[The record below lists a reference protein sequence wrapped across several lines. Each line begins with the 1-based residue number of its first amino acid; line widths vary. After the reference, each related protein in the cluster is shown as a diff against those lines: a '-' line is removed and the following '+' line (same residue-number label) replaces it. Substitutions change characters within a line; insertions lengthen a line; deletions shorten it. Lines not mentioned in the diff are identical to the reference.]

1 MARSK
6 RRAILHMPEFL
17 KGVFH
22 KLSSMESMHTP
33 HIRHAH
39 ASNPL
44 VPTNDLHLPCLLTV
58 RPPAPPLRGVEWMPP
73 QVPPPVANPEVCLC
87 TGMSV
92 RAPLFLREPY
102 VDE

>member
-22 KLSSMESMHTP
+22 KLSPMESMHTP
-33 HIRHAH
+33 HIQK
-39 ASNPL
+39 
-44 VPTNDLHLPCLLTV
+44 VPTNDLHVPCLLTV

-87 TGMSV
+87 TGISV
-92 RAPLFLREPY
+92 RPPLFLREPY

>member
-22 KLSSMESMHTP
+22 NLSSIKSMHMP
-33 HIRHAH
+33 HMQKW
-39 ASNPL
+39 
-44 VPTNDLHLPCLLTV
+44 PTNDLHLSCLLTV
-58 RPPAPPLRGVEWMPP
+58 RPPAPRGVKWMPP
-73 QVPPPVANPEVCLC
+73 QVPPPVANPEVWLC
-87 TGMSV
+87 TGLSV
-92 RAPLFLREPY
+92 RPPLLLREPY